1 MKKHL
6 IAAAVAGAL
15 AVPAMA
21 QVSVSGRLDV
31 GYTTIKS
38 DTGTDYKNVGYGSD
52 TTSRLTFKANEDLG
66 GGLKAG
72 LVLEGEIGDET
83 KTSQLGQGTD
93 FDKFDRAQYVFISG
107 GFGNVRLGFAN
118 TVTKDTF
125 EGFSG
130 NGVTNVQGKIQDLVS
145 DESGRAHLI
154 RYTTPKMGGVSADI
168 EYSSVS
174 TEAQGGS
181 ADETGSGYGFALG
194 YSAGPLS
201 TKVAYQNTTEDN
213 ADNELKETSF
223 GVKYNLGVASVFGTY
238 IKQDQES
245 NDREQ
250 TGYEIGISTNMGSTE
265 LFATYANNEVDR
277 NNTSL
282 DETAYQIG
290 GRYKL
295 SKRTHAYLIIGQTDS
310 DTSATASTKVD
321 QTAIGLVHKF

>member
-107 GFGNVRLGFAN
+107 GFGRVRLGLAN
-118 TVTKDTF
+118 SVTKDTF

-130 NGVTNVQGKIQDLVS
+130 NGVTNVQGKTQDLVS
-145 DESGRAHLI
+145 GESGRSHLV
-154 RYTTPKMGGVSADI
+154 RYTTPKMGGLSADI
-168 EYSSVS
+168 EYASAS
-174 TEAQGGS
+174 TEAQGAS
-181 ADETGSGYGFALG
+181 ADESDSGYGVALG

-201 TKVAYQNTTEDN
+201 TKVAYQNTTEDS

-223 GVKYNLGVASVFGTY
+223 GVKYNLGVANVFGTY
-238 IKQDQES
+238 IKLDSEADS
-245 NDREQ
+245 REQ
-250 TGYEIGISTNMGSTE
+250 TGYEVGVSTKMGSTT
-265 LFATYANNEVDR
+265 LFATYASNEVDS
-277 NNTSL
+277 NGSTL
-282 DETAYQIG
+282 DETAYQVG
-290 GRYKL
+290 GRYAL